1 MRKFKKVISVLTST
15 AIAATASMAL
25 SASSASAAVSVLLGD
40 ANGDNKVTLADV
52 AAVHQYLGGYG
63 AVSAKSFTG
72 MDVNQDKIIDST
84 DAYIIQYRL
93 AYNIPAPTV
102 QKELY
107 TLPDDST
114 RTYLKYTC
122 DTGVTTSYTLSNSTA
137 SSNADFDY
145 PIATVSE
152 EFDNENTNVVQFSIH
167 NGDNTYIGSGFVIND
182 HIIATAAHCVYNR
195 TNNNFVDEITVNIYN
210 EQAEAKPENLI
221 ASFEAEAYHIPSLYL
236 NGSGTYSHYY
246 NYDYALLYVGTDS
259 QGNDLLDYVSPW
271 QFAIP
276 SLEFSEAET
285 GQLTTSGFTF
295 YNIDNDDGD
304 EYARFY
310 STGPVS
316 DFIKETGATQY
327 SPNLRIA
334 SLASNKGG
342 KSGGPMYYTST
353 YNNTVNKS
361 VAGISIS
368 IYTNSCTWGTKI
380 NPTLL
385 RFYKQNPYI

>member
-1 MRKFKKVISVLTST
+1 MKKLLSCLVSVGVLASTMLSFVSSTSF
-15 AIAATASMAL
+15 AATN
-25 SASSASAAVSVLLGD
+25 VLMGD
-40 ANGDNKVTLADV
+40 ANNNGSVTYADV
-52 AAVHQYLGGYG
+52 AAVHQYLAGYG
-63 AVSAKSFTG
+63 AVSARSFTA

-93 AYNIPAPTV
+93 AYNITAPTV

-114 RTYLKYTC
+114 RSYIKYTC
-122 DTGVTTSYTLSNSTA
+122 DTGTTTSYTLSNSTA

-145 PIATVSE
+145 PVATVSDE
-152 EFDNENTNVVQFSIH
+152 IDNENTNVVHLSC
-167 NGDNTYIGSGFVIND
+167 GGSGFVIGE
-182 HIIATAAHCVYNR
+182 HLIATAAHCVYNKSD
-195 TNNNFVDEITVNIYN
+195 NDFLSNITVNIYN

-236 NGSGTYSHYY
+236 NGSGTYSHHY
-246 NYDYALLYVGTDS
+246 NYDYALIYVGTDS
-259 QGNDLLDYVSPW
+259 QGKDLLDYVSPW

-295 YNIDNDDGD
+295 YNIDNNDGD

-310 STGPVS
+310 STGAVS
-316 DFIKETGATQY
+316 DFIKVTGTTRY

-334 SLASNKGG
+334 SKALNKGG
-342 KSGGPMYYTST
+342 KSGGPMFYTST
-353 YNNTVNKS
+353 YNNSVNKS
-361 VAGISIS
+361 VAGITVSLYEYS
-368 IYTNSCTWGTKI
+368 YTWGTKI
-380 NPTLL
+380 NLTLL